1 MQARAA
7 AYVNNTL
14 PLALAVHEIS
24 RHFWAAYDLIS
35 CGWLQTFQKKALA
48 KNRSRDILHWMESA
62 FSNYLLS
69 FSKQLQR
76 PNWFLPLWKQLKSTL
91 GPRGLCTSQ
100 HWPLHHRA
108 NCRTCTHFSFYLI
121 GFFHSETNVKELA
134 AQPGIDDRCLGLGH
148 HSTTSTPRW
157 IFCVIPSP
165 FLSLLSQFTLRLFKG
180 LGARLGIDS
189 RSLGFDTV

>member
-1 MQARAA
+1 MAQKCREILCTASANGSVCKQYAAARACSA
-7 AYVNNTL
+7 RNFPTL
-14 PLALAVHEIS
+14 
-24 RHFWAAYDLIS
+24 WAAYDLIS

-69 FSKQLQR
+69 FSKRLQR

-108 NCRTCTHFSFYLI
+108 NRWTGTHFSFYHI
-121 GFFHSETNVKELA
+121 GFFHSETNVKEPA
-134 AQPGIDDRCLGLGH
+134 AQPRIDHRPFGLGR
-148 HSTTSTPRW
+148 HSTTTAPTW
-157 IFCVIPSP
+157 IFYLNLPFSFALDPIYFKVI
-165 FLSLLSQFTLRLFKG
+165 
-180 LGARLGIDS
+180 
-189 RSLGFDTV
+189 